1 MLCAGLFSLLLQN
14 LKSIIP
20 MTSWY
25 TCYLTRDSYVMSI
38 HQHSLL
44 LPETLMTKKR
54 LISYTTAAVY
64 INYTYYMLDRHLLLY
79 FWFRLYIILS
89 TWRGIFKRSDR
100 SSSNIFIGCQ
110 HFVRFHVSRVF
121 IYYRLETRNT
131 CHVCIIVHI
140 IDNVFFWASFCFRQF
155 MAKWSAILRK
165 FFSNRVYIF
174 LP

>member
-1 MLCAGLFSLLLQN
+1 
-14 LKSIIP
+14 
-20 MTSWY
+20 
-25 TCYLTRDSYVMSI
+25 
-38 HQHSLL
+38 
-44 LPETLMTKKR
+44 MTKKR

-110 HFVRFHVSRVF
+110 HFVRFHVSKVF

-131 CHVCIIVHI
+131 CHVMCIIVHI
-140 IDNVFFWASFCFRQF
+140 MTMSSSKRAFVFVNLWRNDPLYWENSFRTASIYFCYRNGTFQWKASSSILYPLQF
-155 MAKWSAILRK
+155 M
-165 FFSNRVYIF
+165 
-174 LP
+174 